1 MNYKYYLVLAVALP
15 AFLLMYTIGLGFTPW
30 SSAFLKL
37 PPETEILLFTI
48 QAGAGAAT
56 IGHFFGYRKAERTK
70 RKNASNLEHK
80 AASLRTAGRE
90 RKKRRTISLKY
101 VALLVIMLA
110 IFIIPFVINPTAN
123 FSGTDGQGPQAIEDQ
138 GYTPWLTPLLGKLS
152 HVEEILLFSLQ
163 IAIGGAI
170 IGYFVGHETGKGARE
185 KTNSFTAQEK
195 KLV

>member
-1 MNYKYYLVLAVALP
+1 MKYKHYLAIAVALP
-15 AFLLMYTIGLGFTPW
+15 AFLLMYTIGLGYTPW
-30 SSAFLKL
+30 VSAFLKL

-56 IGHFFGYRKAERTK
+56 IGHFLGYRKAERAK
-70 RKNASNLEHK
+70 RNNASKFEQKDRLQL
-80 AASLRTAGRE
+80 ASRE
-90 RKKRRTISLKY
+90 RKRRKKISLKY

-138 GYTPWLTPLLGKLS
+138 GYTPWLTPLLGNLS

-170 IGYFVGHETGKGARE
+170 IGYFVGHERGKRYNNSQRE
-185 KTNSFTAQEK
+185 GVQA
-195 KLV
+195 KLVMQT